1 MRKVRSVIPNLNP
14 AYKVNN
20 HIDIKHTHRQN
31 DLEQNPQLRW
41 CNDWYFFSQSDLE
54 VPEKVVTK
62 HAGQD
67 VVVPAGK
74 FSHLV
79 LVHAEFGLGYIP
91 DNFK

>member
-1 MRKVRSVIPNLNP
+1 M
-14 AYKVNN
+14 
-20 HIDIKHTHRQN
+20 TGT
-31 DLEQNPQLRW
+31 
-41 CNDWYFFSQSDLE
+41 FFSQSDLE

-79 LVHAEFGLGYIP
+79 LVHAKFGLGF
-91 DNFK
+91 FKALFDSPP